1 MTDFRGLPVVPAGD
15 PPPAP
20 SAPLHNGASG
30 TDRRG
35 LPGFPAAA
43 RNPVGHLARLLPH
56 HHHARAQHS
65 APSSPE
71 YRPQRRADSPPA
83 TSSERPDSQLHRGSA
98 ADTGQPEDR
107 GRSRSG
113 RSTDPPR
120 PASVGA
126 RRRWSG
132 PPVASDNE
140 PHPSATHRLPVF
152 MPASPHRRQ
161 HPPGREAGA
170 AGVPGALEQSECG
183 PPGPQPAVLLGTPLD
198 SCRSW
203 SEVPGP
209 PRVMVAGLWGSM
221 HEVLS
226 VTRTR
231 IPLAAAE
238 HLPAGIAIRCHQ
250 RMTEFLRAG
259 RSQLSVQTAGA
270 FPVRVPNTFPA

>member
-120 PASVGA
+120 PVPRPQVRGDGGRVPQSPATTSRTRAPRTGCRFSCRPPPIAGSTYRVA
-126 RRRWSG
+126 RPARPEYRVLS
-132 PPVASDNE
+132 SS
-140 PHPSATHRLPVF
+140 PSAVHRV
-152 MPASPHRRQ
+152 
-161 HPPGREAGA
+161 
-170 AGVPGALEQSECG
+170 
-183 PPGPQPAVLLGTPLD
+183 
-198 SCRSW
+198 
-203 SEVPGP
+203 
-209 PRVMVAGLWGSM
+209 
-221 HEVLS
+221 
-226 VTRTR
+226 
-231 IPLAAAE
+231 
-238 HLPAGIAIRCHQ
+238 
-250 RMTEFLRAG
+250 
-259 RSQLSVQTAGA
+259 RSQRYSSGLPSTVVDHGPR
-270 FPVRVPNTFPA
+270 FRVPPCDGRWLVGIYARGPIGHPNEDPVGSS